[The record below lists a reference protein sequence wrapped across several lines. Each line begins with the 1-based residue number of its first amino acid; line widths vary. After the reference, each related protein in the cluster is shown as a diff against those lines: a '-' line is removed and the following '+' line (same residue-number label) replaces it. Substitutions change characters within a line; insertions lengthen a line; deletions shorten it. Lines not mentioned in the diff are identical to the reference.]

1 MYGHGGHLGDVTK
14 TIFSHH
20 KRESSCFNSHVKG
33 SFHND
38 IGPHIP
44 IKKIIMA
51 PIFCKLE

>member
-20 KRESSCFNSHVKG
+20 KRESSCFDSRVKG